1 MSGSESKHESGP
13 GLGLVVTPAFLPD
26 QLELS
31 SLNPP
36 FTRSIIYRIED
47 IDHLLRRCEP
57 KPVLITINNE
67 CREVGGNWSGWSDV
81 MREIAERYT
90 AQQILGVCVGNE
102 FDIYWANNEQD
113 VPPSFAAELCRTAAR
128 WLRPKGIKVVATSVA
143 GPRWIDYLTQLAT
156 LVGDDADW
164 FDFHGYGQRPDG
176 WVPTS
181 WGFGNL
187 STSLQLAR
195 DICGK
200 PVIMS
205 EYGVKIADAGSEA
218 LVAVFMGL
226 AYQTVVKLGCP
237 LVAWFAWCD
246 QIGAP
251 TEQGTQAFG
260 LRDAD
265 GQKRPA
271 WNAFAKINRTS
282 DTLLRWRG
290 IIGDG
295 LLQMMRVDGTQPA
308 QRSSTWLPLGVTPSD
323 VEECYGENGT
333 RYVWLLQTDRGF
345 RFRPS

>member
-1 MSGSESKHESGP
+1 
-13 GLGLVVTPAFLPD
+13 
-26 QLELS
+26 
-31 SLNPP
+31 
-36 FTRSIIYRIED
+36 
-47 IDHLLRRCEP
+47 
-57 KPVLITINNE
+57 
-67 CREVGGNWSGWSDV
+67 
-81 MREIAERYT
+81 
-90 AQQILGVCVGNE
+90 
-102 FDIYWANNEQD
+102 
-113 VPPSFAAELCRTAAR
+113 
-128 WLRPKGIKVVATSVA
+128 
-143 GPRWIDYLTQLAT
+143 
-156 LVGDDADW
+156 
-164 FDFHGYGQRPDG
+164 
-176 WVPTS
+176 
-181 WGFGNL
+181 
-187 STSLQLAR
+187 
-195 DICGK
+195 
-200 PVIMS
+200 MS